1 LTVLV
6 NLLWTLYNLIILGG
20 AIAIAQETKQV
31 RRTHRVTTTFPVM
44 LRLKSGHIFKATLR
58 DFSLGGVRIDMPSEL
73 AKRFPFNVND
83 ELHVILSR
91 GGDKYGFAAKII
103 NTQNGS
109 LRLEFFEMT
118 VQQRIDYVQCTF
130 ARADIWSRWQQD
142 YRQDKPMTSFL
153 QVCLSGIKGYGRIAT
168 NIGNLSIFGY
178 RPILSMAKFLFT
190 FKPQVVTLRDVD
202 Y

>member
-1 LTVLV
+1 
-6 NLLWTLYNLIILGG
+6 
-20 AIAIAQETKQV
+20 
-31 RRTHRVTTTFPVM
+31 M
-44 LRLKSGHIFKATLR
+44 LRLKSVNIFKATLR